1 MRGTSSER
9 SGPREIPFPLSL
21 LFIPVLLVAGLPS
34 IPVGAVMI
42 VYFRHSERRFVKTM
56 RQEQHVMNGPEFAA
70 VLQERRGTL
79 IEEWFS
85 NKGPVRYWWTCDD
98 VPSVS
103 PLKWTAFGIEAV
115 FGR

>member
-1 MRGTSSER
+1 MD
-9 SGPREIPFPLSL
+9 
-21 LFIPVLLVAGLPS
+21 
-34 IPVGAVMI
+34 
-42 VYFRHSERRFVKTM
+42 
-56 RQEQHVMNGPEFAA
+56 GPEFAA

-115 FGR
+115 FGREYDDFSSWVRMTYLENINTRLVSSSYVPEGA